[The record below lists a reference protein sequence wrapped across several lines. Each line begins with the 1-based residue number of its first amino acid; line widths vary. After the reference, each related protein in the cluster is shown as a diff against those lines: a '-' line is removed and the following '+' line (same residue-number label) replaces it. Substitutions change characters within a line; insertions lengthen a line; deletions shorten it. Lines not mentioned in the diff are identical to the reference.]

1 MTEDQTE
8 DRDALRQ
15 AAEHFGLTKLSERQM
30 AQFAKAKAAA
40 ARYISDIPRDF
51 PWHVEPAHVFRA
63 GMEGDNA

>member
-1 MTEDQTE
+1 MTE

-15 AAEHFGLTKLSERQM
+15 EAARFGLTNLSESHM

-40 ARYISDIPRDF
+40 TRFIGHVPRDF

-63 GMEGDNA
+63 GMEGTTDE